1 LGTVEV
7 IRREIAD
14 LQVGEYLIV
23 DPDSRLTQLGLL
35 PLIPE
40 PAAYVFFESRSYRA
54 GALEKISE
62 LTAHWLHQV
71 FGVELPFYPFC
82 APSATDLALARHVVG
97 AVRARSRDPVVSV
110 NLGVGANAQKRPPD
124 PFEQHLLDQLLRDG
138 ATVILDQGGD
148 AEEAARIE
156 ALRAACAAAGYGTVA
171 LNETGAGLDRLTSIQ
186 DARVLTWQGGI
197 GQFAALIGQTD
208 LYIGYDSAGQHIA
221 AALGV
226 ATVDIFT
233 GFRWPRM
240 PQRWSPHGPGAVH
253 MVVIDEAGRHSPTR
267 CQTVVEDVLAIVKR
281 TRGKNRRGS
290 VP

>member
-1 LGTVEV
+1 
-7 IRREIAD
+7 
-14 LQVGEYLIV
+14 
-23 DPDSRLTQLGLL
+23 
-35 PLIPE
+35 
-40 PAAYVFFESRSYRA
+40 
-54 GALEKISE
+54 
-62 LTAHWLHQV
+62 
-71 FGVELPFYPFC
+71 
-82 APSATDLALARHVVG
+82 
-97 AVRARSRDPVVSV
+97 
-110 NLGVGANAQKRPPD
+110 
-124 PFEQHLLDQLLRDG
+124 
-138 ATVILDQGGD
+138 VILDQGGD